1 MNLTDYYK
9 QTLKEYEFATEE
21 TLFECVKCGK
31 CCREFRL
38 EVTLSENDVK
48 RMYAADPD
56 LVNGVTLTFSKLSEN
71 LVLTTIN
78 DSECGCTFLKD
89 NKCELH
95 GIAKPLACQLYP
107 FVFVLQ
113 ETVVEIGLKP
123 PKSAVMVSIPFMG
136 EKCQGYI
143 IYDPKCEGINPKG
156 GGGERVDFEEFA
168 ELSLR
173 HVFELMLTSKIDIM
187 RFLNSLQDES
197 RRRLQIVKNFLEKA
211 TVTEVQIP
219 LPRQRPKSSIEGLIA
234 YDPLTIGGKYAAI
247 ISSLI
252 PFLAQNLSLHKARLL
267 TTIFTL
273 VEGERMGEGEE
284 EGGDSDEDE
293 EAKLKLKKIKSLIFG
308 TFYMVKEGDTV
319 IKLSSGCLPTAEQL
333 ITLVNEAAISEPFRE
348 KRNIRFIRMIIPVD
362 KNNTPI
368 LKPSIINKTLDKRA

>member
-1 MNLTDYYK
+1 
-9 QTLKEYEFATEE
+9 
-21 TLFECVKCGK
+21 
-31 CCREFRL
+31 
-38 EVTLSENDVK
+38 
-48 RMYAADPD
+48 
-56 LVNGVTLTFSKLSEN
+56 
-71 LVLTTIN
+71 
-78 DSECGCTFLKD
+78 
-89 NKCELH
+89 
-95 GIAKPLACQLYP
+95 
-107 FVFVLQ
+107 
-113 ETVVEIGLKP
+113 
-123 PKSAVMVSIPFMG
+123 
-136 EKCQGYI
+136 
-143 IYDPKCEGINPKG
+143 
-156 GGGERVDFEEFA
+156 
-168 ELSLR
+168 
-173 HVFELMLTSKIDIM
+173 M

-219 LPRQRPKSSIEGLIA
+219 LPWQRPKSSIEGLIA

-362 KNNTPI
+362 KNSTPI